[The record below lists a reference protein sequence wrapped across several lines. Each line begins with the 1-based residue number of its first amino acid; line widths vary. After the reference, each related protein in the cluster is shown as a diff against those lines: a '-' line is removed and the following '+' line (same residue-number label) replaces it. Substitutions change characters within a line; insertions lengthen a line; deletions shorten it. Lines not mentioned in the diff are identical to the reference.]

1 MLFHYSTN
9 LMFKTV
15 LSLPLMDPYP
25 PTDQL
30 DVAGAEAAG
39 QGIQVPGQR
48 QEVPGAVRDCSQR
61 HHKLQLQIS
70 RGPLY
75 F

>member
-1 MLFHYSTN
+1 
-9 LMFKTV
+9 MFKTIRA
-15 LSLPLMDPYP
+15 PLMNIYP
-25 PTDQL
+25 PTDKV

-61 HHKLQLQIS
+61 HHQLQLQIS

-75 F
+75 S

>member
-1 MLFHYSTN
+1 MN
-9 LMFKTV
+9 
-15 LSLPLMDPYP
+15 PYP
-25 PTDQL
+25 PTDRL
-30 DVAGAEAAG
+30 HVTGAEAAG

-61 HHKLQLQIS
+61 HHQLQLQIS

-75 F
+75 S

>member
-1 MLFHYSTN
+1 MLFHASTN
-9 LMFKTV
+9 LMFKTI
-15 LSLPLMDPYP
+15 LFLPLMDSYP

-30 DVAGAEAAG
+30 DVAGAEAAR

-48 QEVPGAVRDCSQR
+48 EEVSGAVRDRSQR

-70 RGPLY
+70 RGLLY

>member
-1 MLFHYSTN
+1 
-9 LMFKTV
+9 MFKTV
-15 LSLPLMDPYP
+15 LYLPLMDLYP
-25 PTDQL
+25 PADQL

-75 F
+75 S

>member
-1 MLFHYSTN
+1 MN
-9 LMFKTV
+9 L
-15 LSLPLMDPYP
+15 YP

-30 DVAGAEAAG
+30 HVAGAEAAG

-61 HHKLQLQIS
+61 HHQLQFQIS
-70 RGPLY
+70 RGPL
-75 F
+75 